1 VRTNGGAVLETNY
14 TSMSQLP
21 QSSTQFMGA
30 DFKSDEWTQNE
41 VWVDQSQMLN
51 SLIGCQGIS
60 INRPLSSWL
69 RLEIPPMP
77 PAFKHNN
84 HVFIV
89 KLNNGKFVAL
99 QLESYINPTN
109 GTKCHLTINY
119 RYPY

>member
-1 VRTNGGAVLETNY
+1 L
-14 TSMSQLP
+14 
-21 QSSTQFMGA
+21 MGA

-89 KLNNGKFVAL
+89 KLNNGKFVAM